1 MTPST
6 RGCWWDF
13 SLERFLRSLR
23 GVSFRPTRRSG
34 HRSWRVAGRASVP
47 GSYCPAGRIMNG
59 WKKPAPRVR
68 LPRASRSTRSTPAGP
83 YRSARFSIAESSRAS
98 GPAIDK
104 SAASA
109 VAASPAPASPT
120 SPPPGAEC
128 PDGELL
134 ERLEA
139 ILQTLDKGKLRLIRQ
154 IFWDGRSEDDLAREL
169 GLTRQAVNKRK
180 QKLLR
185 RLGIRPDA
193 RGRRLSPMDRGIA
206 SAMLP
211 PRQRSSHAQPM
222 RSRQC
227 ELPSN
232 HPPRSWGRPTTSSPS
247 AIRCGVPRGRPEA
260 PSLLPVHGFSLRSAG
275 VIRDAFLSHVHGKIC
290 RNQGRTREILQR

>member
-6 RGCWWDF
+6 RGCWWAF

-68 LPRASRSTRSTPAGP
+68 SPRASRSTRSTPAVPLGAFL
-83 YRSARFSIAESSRAS
+83 YRRVVESVWTRHRQECSFGCRCQPGAS
-98 GPAIDK
+98 LPDL
-104 SAASA
+104 AA
-109 VAASPAPASPT
+109 
-120 SPPPGAEC
+120 PGAEC

>member
-1 MTPST
+1 MRRFGRLRIEHRSLNSLTIRFLVHSFRGKDDRMTPST
-6 RGCWWDF
+6 RGCWWAF

-68 LPRASRSTRSTPAGP
+68 SPRASRSTRSTPAGP

-120 SPPPGAEC
+120 SPHPGPNA
-128 PDGELL
+128 
-134 ERLEA
+134 
-139 ILQTLDKGKLRLIRQ
+139 
-154 IFWDGRSEDDLAREL
+154 
-169 GLTRQAVNKRK
+169 
-180 QKLLR
+180 
-185 RLGIRPDA
+185 
-193 RGRRLSPMDRGIA
+193 PMA
-206 SAMLP
+206 SYWNGW
-211 PRQRSSHAQPM
+211 RRSSR
-222 RSRQC
+222 RSTRA
-227 ELPSN
+227 S
-232 HPPRSWGRPTTSSPS
+232 
-247 AIRCGVPRGRPEA
+247 CG
-260 PSLLPVHGFSLRSAG
+260 
-275 VIRDAFLSHVHGKIC
+275 
-290 RNQGRTREILQR
+290 